1 MNDGGIYALVK
12 LPNVGF
18 WLRLLKNS
26 LFAAVRMPV
35 ATRGEVFFSA
45 LARWPGGFGLFGSCD

>member
-26 LFAAVRMPV
+26 AMTGSRLSVVSMSCVFLPAA
-35 ATRGEVFFSA
+35 T
-45 LARWPGGFGLFGSCD
+45 RWPGEVCLFGV